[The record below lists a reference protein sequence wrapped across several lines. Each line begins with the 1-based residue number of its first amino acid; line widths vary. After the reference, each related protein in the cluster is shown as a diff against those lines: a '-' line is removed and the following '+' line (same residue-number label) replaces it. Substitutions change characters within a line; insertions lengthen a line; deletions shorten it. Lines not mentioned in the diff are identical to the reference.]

1 MRAITVTEST
11 EKFTMDAMRQL
22 QPQVLIPAQVPI
34 SDLKVNPQHENT
46 FENKS
51 YICSWNHKGQQS
63 LNELF

>member
-34 SDLKVNPQHENT
+34 SDQKENPRMKTHLKTKATSAHG
-46 FENKS
+46 
-51 YICSWNHKGQQS
+51 IIKGSNALRS
-63 LNELF
+63 LN